1 MNRLRW
7 GHVGGSIVFALLLP
21 DSVAAQVV
29 RGHLVDSETKSP
41 IPAATIMLL
50 GPDSG
55 TVDTAATDTA
65 GYFSVESMDG
75 GRFRLI
81 ARGIGYPPT
90 TSDDLRMAKGDT
102 LQVEFRIS
110 AAAVLLDPVVV
121 TSRRRRPPPD
131 IEDFYRRAESAIF
144 GDFMTRAEIEE
155 AHALRVSDLLR
166 QIPGVQVL
174 PVRYGVTGVRI
185 RGCAPMLIVDGVQ
198 ARYEPSIDN
207 LVAPMELEGLEVYR
221 SPSHVPVQYGG
232 LRSNCG
238 AIMVWTRRGPD

>member
-1 MNRLRW
+1 
-7 GHVGGSIVFALLLP
+7 
-21 DSVAAQVV
+21 
-29 RGHLVDSETKSP
+29 
-41 IPAATIMLL
+41 
-50 GPDSG
+50 
-55 TVDTAATDTA
+55 
-65 GYFSVESMDG
+65 
-75 GRFRLI
+75 
-81 ARGIGYPPT
+81 
-90 TSDDLRMAKGDT
+90 MAKGDT

-110 AAAVLLDPVVV
+110 AGAVLLDPVVV

-166 QIPGVQVL
+166 RIPGVQVL

-221 SPSHVPVQYGG
+221 SPTPVPADSS
-232 LRSNCG
+232 RATSP
-238 AIMVWTRRGPD
+238 AK